1 MPATFTTVRGVPL
14 AKVGDWPTYRGN
26 GKITRENLADAVAA
40 SKDTQIREAL
50 EGDPRGW
57 LGHVDGADVA
67 AARQN
72 EPAVGRVTNLTLA
85 DDGDT
90 LIGDVEDIPEAVVKH
105 YPWRSVELHPNV
117 STPGGKTYS
126 RVLTGL
132 AHLGRVKGAVRGL
145 GALDDLAKGLEGAPT
160 LAAQGDAILFS
171 VWPTDPAGHENP
183 LGDEPEGRTVDG
195 MTDPTPEPE
204 GTTPTPTPEGED
216 ATTPKTPP
224 KPTTPKG
231 TNPPADDDT
240 DGTVDPNAVIPGE
253 TPADEP
259 TAAATGPSTVTV
271 SKAVW
276 DRTQARLSAL
286 EDDKQTRETAARESE
301 RDTAIA
307 AALREG
313 RIAPTDKDETVSYF
327 STHGNAAGLD
337 LLKRLPKGL
346 AVPVGEVGTSADVDP
361 IEAAGAYPA
370 DKPLPD
376 DVSIRRHV
384 RKPRNRKGG
393 R

>member
-26 GKITRENLADAVAA
+26 GKITRQNLADAVAA
-40 SKDTQIREAL
+40 SRDTEIRAAL

-57 LGHVDGADVA
+57 LGHVDGKDAA

-117 STPGGKTYS
+117 ETPGGKTYS

-145 GALDDLAKGLEGAPT
+145 GALDDLARGSDAAPT
-160 LAAQGDAILFS
+160 LAATGEPILFA
-171 VWPTDPAGHENP
+171 VGPTDPATADP
-183 LGDEPEGRTVDG
+183 ALDAQPAPSTVVP
-195 MTDPTPEPE
+195 MTEDTPEPE
-204 GTTPTPTPEGED
+204 GTTPTPAPEVQGD
-216 ATTPKTPP
+216 PPIADPVTPP
-224 KPTTPKG
+224 SDDENPDPTPQPVPEDQG
-231 TNPPADDDT
+231 PA
-240 DGTVDPNAVIPGE
+240 
-253 TPADEP
+253 
-259 TAAATGPSTVTV
+259 TVTV
-271 SKAVW
+271 SQAIW
-276 DRTQARLSAL
+276 DDTLQRLQALESDKTEREAEARTQ
-286 EDDKQTRETAARESE
+286 E
-301 RDTAIA
+301 RDLAIA

-313 RIAPTDKDETVSYF
+313 RIAPADKDGTVSYF

-346 AVPVGEVGTSADVDP
+346 AVPTSEVGTTAD
-361 IEAAGAYPA
+361 EFAGADEDEIYNRHYRPA
-370 DKPLPD
+370 GIAPKE
-376 DVSIRRHV
+376 
-384 RKPRNRKGG
+384 KN
-393 R
+393 

>member
-1 MPATFTTVRGVPL
+1 MPSTFTTVRGVPL

-40 SKDTQIREAL
+40 SRDTEIRAAL

-57 LGHVDGADVA
+57 LGHVDGVDAA

-72 EPAVGRVTNLTLA
+72 EPAVGRVTNLALS

-132 AHLGRVKGAVRGL
+132 AHLGRVKGAIRGL
-145 GALDDLAKGLEGAPT
+145 GGLDDLARATDAAPT
-160 LAAQGDAILFS
+160 LAAQGEPILFS
-171 VWPTDPAGHENP
+171 VGPTDPAPVETGSDP
-183 LGDEPEGRTVDG
+183 EPDSSTVAP

-204 GTTPTPTPEGED
+204 GTNPTPAPEGED
-216 ATTPKTPP
+216 TNTPP
-224 KPTTPKG
+224 TPVTDPDTSRG
-231 TNPPADDDT
+231 TDTDDT
-240 DGTVDPNAVIPGE
+240 DSDEDEDDATEAAAGPAVI
-253 TPADEP
+253 
-259 TAAATGPSTVTV
+259 TV

-276 DRTQARLSAL
+276 DRTQTRLEAL
-286 EDDKQTRETAARESE
+286 ETKAKDDQAFASAQE

-313 RIAPTDKDETVSYF
+313 RIAPADKDETVSYF

-346 AVPVGEVGTSADVDP
+346 AVPTGEVGTSADDGA
-361 IEAAGAYPA
+361 IEAASAYPA
-370 DKPLPD
+370 DAPLPD

-384 RKPRNRKGG
+384 RKSRNRKGG